1 MRELH
6 GGNQHGPKNGIQYRI
21 IANGVGDKLSE
32 RFRNFA
38 DL

>member
-6 GGNQHGPKNGIQYRI
+6 EGNQYGPKDGIQYRI
-21 IANGVGDKLSE
+21 IANCVGDKLSE
-32 RFRNFA
+32 GFRNFA